1 MRIHLLCAVDAELE
15 LEQRPGINTPVF
27 EPIPGTEDFERYQR
41 QLQQA
46 NEANAAA
53 KAAAEASPFMQA
65 VERFVRTERV
75 VETVPPS
82 ALSDASAQDTLDA
95 KRVADLAKARADQQR
110 LKNIVRQR
118 MMSRPKMPLFGM
130 SAQLQ
135 GRQKPSLPP
144 KVPLLICVVLI
155 TLNNTVLSCSFMLSY
170 FGP

>member
-1 MRIHLLCAVDAELE
+1 LSCAVDAELE

-41 QLQQA
+41 QLQHA

-144 KVPLLICVVLI
+144 KVLHCSVHLHNQQYCSTLQLCVF
-155 TLNNTVLSCSFMLSY
+155 LSWQ
-170 FGP
+170 